1 MSPVAY
7 IPRTR
12 ELYSNYPPYRWVIND
27 DCPWAPLSKPSA
39 SAESLFSHLVVC
51 TMWNQAPFHFKED
64 TSFREIPTDTAME
77 DLRGFPLWIQDRG
90 MPAPTRTVS
99 FPLSGCGSWRSA
111 GLFGELVDPAFAMM
125 GGIYSAR
132 KVQKELVP
140 ALMERFDQLRV
151 DVLYLVPA

>member
-27 DCPWAPLSKPSA
+27 DCPWTPLSKPLSECRVA
-39 SAESLFSHLVVC
+39 LLTSGGVHHVD
-51 TMWNQAPFHFKED
+51 QAPFHFKED

-77 DLRGFPLWIQDRG
+77 DLRVSHYGYRTEDASTDSNCVFPLER
-90 MPAPTRTVS
+90 MRE
-99 FPLSGCGSWRSA
+99 LESA